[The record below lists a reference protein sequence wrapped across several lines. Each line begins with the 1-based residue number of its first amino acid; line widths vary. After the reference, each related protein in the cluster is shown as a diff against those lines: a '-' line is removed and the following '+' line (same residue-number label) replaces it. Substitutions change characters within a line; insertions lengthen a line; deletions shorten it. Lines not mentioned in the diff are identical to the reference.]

1 MSGYIFPNLL
11 VDYEINMQSVMLR
24 KSVDELNYNFDTSLK
39 FCPDYNLFMHIAAE
53 FNVGIIK
60 DALVKYRISP
70 NSLSNQ
76 TVDLAGHEIN
86 VR

>member
-1 MSGYIFPNLL
+1 
-11 VDYEINMQSVMLR
+11 
-24 KSVDELNYNFDTSLK
+24 
-39 FCPDYNLFMHIAAE
+39 MHIAAE

-86 VR
+86 CSLDQVFDNSQG